1 MLVNS
6 NDDIK
11 TIVAFSSGVISSI
24 LYHVSIYT
32 LFVKTALGRTWHSHR
47 GLERFT
53 GPGILQGDN
62 SLSPSPQET
71 GMWGQ
76 NPTSSAIKCTHTH
89 TVTRSSSLS
98 LSFDVM
104 RDTCSCIVNPYTH
117 NHTITC
123 ICLIV
128 HINLYRSSLFLFCIW
143 VGNVLVGWLS
153 FFKNGWVLC
162 TCILKFQF
170 KS

>member
-32 LFVKTALGRTWHSHR
+32 LFVKTALGGTWHSHR

-53 GPGILQGDN
+53 GPRILQGDN
-62 SLSPSPQET
+62 SLSLSPQ
-71 GMWGQ
+71 GMGTWGQ
-76 NPTSSAIKCTHTH
+76 NPTSSAIKFTNIHIATH
-89 TVTRSSSLS
+89 SSSLS

-117 NHTITC
+117 KRTITC

-128 HINLYRSSLFLFCIW
+128 HINLYRSSLFFLICICIW
-143 VGNVLVGWLS
+143 VGDGYVLVGWLS
-153 FFKNGWVLC
+153 FFFRNGWVLF
-162 TCILKFQF
+162 TWIF
-170 KS
+170 

>member
-1 MLVNS
+1 MGWFLAYFIMYQYILCLSKLPWAGRDILTEDWSASQALEYSKVTTLWVRALRKRECGDRTRLQVPS
-6 NDDIK
+6 NAHI
-11 TIVAFSSGVISSI
+11 
-24 LYHVSIYT
+24 H
-32 LFVKTALGRTWHSHR
+32 TA
-47 GLERFT
+47 
-53 GPGILQGDN
+53 
-62 SLSPSPQET
+62 
-71 GMWGQ
+71 
-76 NPTSSAIKCTHTH
+76 TH
-89 TVTRSSSLS
+89 SSSLS

-128 HINLYRSSLFLFCIW
+128 HINLYRSSLFLFLVCIW

-170 KS
+170 IS

>member
-32 LFVKTALGRTWHSHR
+32 LFVKTALGGTWHSHR

-89 TVTRSSSLS
+89 SDTFFISVSVFWCHDGCMLMHNRS
-98 LSFDVM
+98 
-104 RDTCSCIVNPYTH
+104 IHITH
-117 NHTITC
+117 TTTC
-123 ICLIV
+123 IYLIV
-128 HINLYRSSLFLFCIW
+128 HINLYRSSLFPFIICIYMIYKIYKVKYDLYKW
-143 VGNVLVGWLS
+143 YIN
-153 FFKNGWVLC
+153 
-162 TCILKFQF
+162 
-170 KS
+170 